1 LSIEERVLQKLYE
14 AVLNFDS
21 TAAENAAKEAMALN
35 MDPIKAIE
43 EGLARGLREIG
54 DKFERGELYLPHLI
68 MGADAMEAA
77 IKVLE
82 GHMTQSGLEA
92 INRGTVVIGTVEG
105 DIHDLGLRIVSSM
118 LRANG
123 FKVYDLGFNT
133 KSLDFIEKAKEVNAD
148 IIAVSSLMTT
158 TMPFM
163 KDLIEALEA
172 SGLRSKF
179 LVIVG
184 GGPVTEQWAK
194 EIGADGYGRDAAEA
208 VRAAREL
215 MKRKRGSAP

>member
-1 LSIEERVLQKLYE
+1 LTGEEQVLQKLYE

-21 TAAENAAKEAMALN
+21 TAAENAAKEAITLN
-35 MDPIKAIE
+35 IDPIKAIE
-43 EGLARGLREIG
+43 EGLAKGLREIG

-82 GHMTQSGLEA
+82 GHMTQGELDATS
-92 INRGTVVIGTVEG
+92 RGTIVIGTVEG

-184 GGPVTEQWAK
+184 GGPVTELWAK

-215 MKRKRGSAP
+215 MKRKRGLVP

>member
-1 LSIEERVLQKLYE
+1 LTGEEQVLQKLYE

-21 TAAENAAKEAMALN
+21 TAAENAAKEAIALN

-82 GHMTQSGLEA
+82 GHMTQGALEA
-92 INRGTVVIGTVEG
+92 TNHGTVVIGTVEG

-163 KDLIEALEA
+163 KDLIESLEA
-172 SGLRSKF
+172 SGLRGKF

>member
-1 LSIEERVLQKLYE
+1 MTGEEQVLQKLYE

-43 EGLARGLREIG
+43 DGLAKGLREIG

-77 IKVLE
+77 IKILE
-82 GHMTQSGLEA
+82 GHMTQAGLDA
-92 INRGTVVIGTVEG
+92 TSRGTVVIGTVEG

-163 KDLIEALEA
+163 KDLIESLEA

-179 LVIVG
+179 LVVVG

-215 MKRKRGSAP
+215 MKRKRGLAP